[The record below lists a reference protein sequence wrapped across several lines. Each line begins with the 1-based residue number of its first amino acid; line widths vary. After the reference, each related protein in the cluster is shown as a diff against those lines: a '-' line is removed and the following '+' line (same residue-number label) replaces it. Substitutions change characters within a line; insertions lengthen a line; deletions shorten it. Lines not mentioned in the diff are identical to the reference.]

1 MVAWLA
7 PLTAITTLL
16 AMTTLVSG
24 AAGFVG
30 AAVCGAL
37 TLAGHEV
44 HALVRPGTS
53 TWRLT
58 GTPVEVHGVDLHD
71 ATKLAAVVEHV
82 RPSVVVHAAA
92 SAGHGAGGRTP
103 LWQDTVQATVSLLDA
118 MDAAPPVRVVHLA
131 SSTEYAPS
139 PHPLREDDL
148 RPPVT
153 ARGAAKAAAWLAVRE
168 WAGTRSVG
176 VTALRLF
183 RVYGPHEPEGRLVP
197 AILRAL
203 EDGTPV
209 PLPSGKVGRDWVHVD
224 DVARACV
231 LAAGDD
237 ALARVLN
244 VGRGVSL
251 PPEAVVA
258 AFAEAAGREVP
269 VIRGGWDHRTL
280 DVEHW
285 SADLTAL
292 EAAWGWRPGVDL
304 RTGAGRTLLAHRNAR
319 VGA

>member
-1 MVAWLA
+1 
-7 PLTAITTLL
+7 
-16 AMTTLVSG
+16 MTTLVSG

-30 AAVCGAL
+30 AAACSAFIR
-37 TLAGHEV
+37 AGHEV

-53 TWRLT
+53 ISRLL
-58 GTPVEVHGVDLHD
+58 GDAVEVHRVDLHD
-71 ATKLAAVVEHV
+71 TPQLAAVVKRV
-82 RPSVVVHAAA
+82 RPSLVVHAAA
-92 SAGHGAGGRTP
+92 SAGHGAGGRTA
-103 LWQDTVQATVSLLDA
+103 LWLDTVQATISLLDA

-139 PHPLREDDL
+139 PHPLREDDM

-168 WAGTRSVG
+168 WAGTRGVG

-209 PLPSGKVGRDWVHVD
+209 PLPSCTVGRDWVHID
-224 DVARACV
+224 DVAEACV
-231 LAAGDD
+231 RAAGDD
-237 ALARVLN
+237 ARARVLN
-244 VGRGVSL
+244 VGRGASL

-269 VIRGGWDHRTL
+269 VIRGGWDLRPL

-292 EAAWGWRPGVDL
+292 AAAWGWSPGVDL
-304 RTGAGRTLLAHRNAR
+304 RTGAGLTLLSHRNAR
-319 VGA
+319 VDA